1 MDVKNYLLGLATLP
15 AAFVGLGI
23 ADRVVEWVDGRFTF
37 LRPIA
42 HLRPEY
48 QARLITALPP
58 APRRWGFIIRLPHW
72 HNVGLVTGVHLRP
85 RRKR

>member
-1 MDVKNYLLGLATLP
+1 MKNYLLGLATLP

-58 APRRWGFIIRLPHW
+58 APA
-72 HNVGLVTGVHLRP
+72 VGDSSSGCRTGTTSVS
-85 RRKR
+85 